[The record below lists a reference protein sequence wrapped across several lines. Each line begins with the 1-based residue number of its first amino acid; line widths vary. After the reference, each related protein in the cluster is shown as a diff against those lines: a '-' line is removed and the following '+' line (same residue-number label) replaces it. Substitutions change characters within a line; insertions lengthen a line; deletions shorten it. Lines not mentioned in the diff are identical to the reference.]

1 MKKKVDDREIAYLAA
16 EHQANLVLLAA
27 AWSEEM
33 RDALKGSDNELL
45 GALPELL
52 DDMGNADYTAAAQRR
67 YLELQRR
74 ILLLRAKSFSAALE
88 YMTKQSEALAANEV
102 KWAKAISKRIA
113 APPSGGFT
121 PVGTGRI
128 SAVVKY
134 ANVEDGMTLEESIAA
149 AAQEDARRIS
159 AICRDGLRRDKTIDE
174 ISREIRGTKAANYED
189 GVLNVSRAEAEQL
202 ARTGCCGI
210 ADEAKMQFYLANA
223 DVIKGVRHV
232 ATLSG
237 NTCLVCGSYDGM
249 VWRIPEE
256 VHLIPKLGIH
266 PNCRCV
272 HLPVTDLDDINS
284 STRPAEAANFWK
296 EAEAQYNREHPGK
309 RFSELARSTRLK
321 YYYKAQKDYEKR
333 TGRPAFDQVPQ
344 NMSFEEWLKTKD
356 DRFLRQ
362 YFGPTRYALYKDGK
376 LPLRKFI
383 NPETSRAFTIEDLKK
398 RDKAAFRRAGL
409 TGED

>member
-27 AWSEEM
+27 AWAEAMS
-33 RDALKGSDNELL
+33 DTIKGSDNELL

-52 DDMGNADYTAAAQRR
+52 DGMGKADYTAEAQKK

-88 YMTKQSEALAANEV
+88 YMTRQSEALAANEE

-113 APPSGGFT
+113 APSGGLS

-128 SAVVKY
+128 AAVVKY
-134 ANVEDGMTLEESIAA
+134 ANVEDGMTLEESITA

-159 AICRDGLRRDKTIDE
+159 AICRDGLRRDRTIDE
-174 ISREIRGTKAANYED
+174 ISREIRGTKAANYQD

-223 DVIKGVRHV
+223 DVIRGVRHV

-249 VWRIPEE
+249 VWRIPDE

-272 HLPVTDLDDINS
+272 HLPVTDMDDINS

-296 EAEAQYNREHPGK
+296 EAEEQYERDHPGK
-309 RFSELARSTRLK
+309 HWRDLSRSTKLK

-333 TGRPAFDQVPQ
+333 TGKPAFDQVPQ

-356 DRFLRQ
+356 DRYLES
-362 YFGPTRYALYKDGK
+362 YFGPTRFALYKQGK
-376 LPLRKFI
+376 LPLHRFV
-383 NPETSRAFTIEDLKK
+383 NPATNRAFTIEDLKK
-398 RDKAAFRRAGL
+398 RDKAAFKKSGL
-409 TGED
+409 TDTD

>member
-1 MKKKVDDREIAYLAA
+1 MKKKADDREIAYLAA

-33 RDALKGSDNELL
+33 RDALKGADNELL

-113 APPSGGFT
+113 APSGGFT

-128 SAVVKY
+128 AAVVKY

-296 EAEAQYNREHPGK
+296 EAEEQYNREHPGK
-309 RFSELARSTRLK
+309 RFSDLARSTRLK

-344 NMSFEEWLKTKD
+344 NMSFEDWLKTKD

-409 TGED
+409 TAED

>member
-1 MKKKVDDREIAYLAA
+1 MKKKADDREIAYLAA

-113 APPSGGFT
+113 APSGGFT

-128 SAVVKY
+128 AAVVKY

-309 RFSELARSTRLK
+309 RFSDLARSTRLR
-321 YYYKAQKDYEKR
+321 YYYNAQKDYEKR

-344 NMSFEEWLKTKD
+344 NMSFEDWLKTKD

>member
-1 MKKKVDDREIAYLAA
+1 VKKKADDREIAYLAA

-113 APPSGGFT
+113 APSGGFT

-128 SAVVKY
+128 AAVVKY

-309 RFSELARSTRLK
+309 RFSDLARSTRLR
-321 YYYKAQKDYEKR
+321 YYYNAQKDYEKR

-344 NMSFEEWLKTKD
+344 NMSFEDWLKTKD

>member
-1 MKKKVDDREIAYLAA
+1 MKKKADDREIAYLAA

-113 APPSGGFT
+113 APSGGFT

-128 SAVVKY
+128 AAVVKY

-249 VWRIPEE
+249 VWRIPED

-272 HLPVTDLDDINS
+272 HLRVTEMDDINS

-309 RFSELARSTRLK
+309 RFSDLARSTRLR
-321 YYYKAQKDYEKR
+321 YYYNAQKDYEKR

-344 NMSFEEWLKTKD
+344 NMSFEDWLKTKD

-383 NPETSRAFTIEDLKK
+383 NPETSRAFTIDDLKQ

-409 TGED
+409 TGGD